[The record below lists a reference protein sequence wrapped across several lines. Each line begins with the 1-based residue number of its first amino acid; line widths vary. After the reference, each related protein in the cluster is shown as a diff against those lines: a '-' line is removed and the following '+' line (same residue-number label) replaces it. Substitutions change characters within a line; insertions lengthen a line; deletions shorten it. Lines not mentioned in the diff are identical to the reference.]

1 MYVMK
6 KTKILLSLFSL
17 VLLLNAC
24 KKDDAQ
30 PQTIAN
36 VLTDGDFETSPY
48 STWISAV
55 NKKSITQPTSYS
67 VDYSTEAASSPT
79 HSIKVSC
86 TAAPSDSTYQLFQQ
100 ALYTSA
106 TPIPTGA
113 KLTLKAKIKTVN
125 MQGEGISMAMGGIKG
140 LNDNYASTFFAE
152 SRGKVSI
159 TGTNDFKEYTVT
171 FDSFPANTYS
181 VYVIFFFLPKTTG
194 TAYYD
199 DVTLSVN

>member
-1 MYVMK
+1 MK
-6 KTKILLSLFSL
+6 ATKVFLFLLSISLLFNS
-17 VLLLNAC
+17 C

-36 VLTDGDFETSPY
+36 VLTGGDFESSPY

-55 NKKSITQPTSYS
+55 NLKSATKPNSYT

-86 TAAPSDSTYQLFQQ
+86 SAAPSDSTYQLFQQ
-100 ALYTSA
+100 SLYTAS

-125 MQGEGISMAMGGIKG
+125 MQGEGISMAIGGNKG
-140 LNDNYASTFFAE
+140 VNDNYASAFFTE

-159 TGTNDFKEYTVT
+159 TGTNDFKEYTLT

-181 VYVIFFFLPKTTG
+181 FYVLFFFLPKTTG
-194 TAYYD
+194 TVYYD

>member
-1 MYVMK
+1 MK
-6 KTKILLSLFSL
+6 ATKIF
-17 VLLLNAC
+17 LLLISIGLLFNSC
-24 KKDDAQ
+24 KKGDAQ

-48 STWISAV
+48 STWASAV
-55 NKKSITQPTSYS
+55 NKNSPTQPTSYT
-67 VDYSTEAASSPT
+67 VDYSTEASSSPT

-86 TAAPSDSTYQLFQQ
+86 KATPNDSTYHLFQQ
-100 ALYTSA
+100 VLYTSS

-125 MQGEGISMAMGGIKG
+125 IQGNGISIAMGGNKG
-140 LNDNYASTFFAE
+140 VNDNYASAFYTE
-152 SRGKVSI
+152 SQGKIAI
-159 TGTNDFKEYTVT
+159 TGTNDFKEYTLT

-181 VYVIFFFLPKTTG
+181 FYVLFFFLPKTTG

>member
-1 MYVMK
+1 MK
-6 KTKILLSLFSL
+6 AARIFLLLLSISLLFNS
-17 VLLLNAC
+17 C

-36 VLTDGDFETSPY
+36 VLTGGDFETSPY
-48 STWISAV
+48 STWSSAV
-55 NKKSITQPTSYS
+55 NKNSTTQPTSYT

-86 TAAPSDSTYQLFQQ
+86 QAAPTDSTYHLFQQ
-100 ALYTSA
+100 TLYTAS

-125 MQGEGISMAMGGIKG
+125 MQGEGISIAMGGNKG
-140 LNDNYASTFFAE
+140 VNDNYASAFFTE
-152 SRGKVSI
+152 SRGKVAIS
-159 TGTNDFKEYTVT
+159 GTNEFKEYTLT

-181 VYVIFFFLPKTTG
+181 FYVLFFFLPNTTG

>member
-1 MYVMK
+1 MK
-6 KTKILLSLFSL
+6 ATKVFLFLLSIALLFNS
-17 VLLLNAC
+17 C

-55 NKKSITQPTSYS
+55 NKNSTTQPTSYT

-86 TAAPSDSTYQLFQQ
+86 RAAPSDSTYQLFQQ
-100 ALYTSA
+100 VLYTSS

-125 MQGEGISMAMGGIKG
+125 LLGDGISMAMGGNKG
-140 LNDNYASTFFAE
+140 VNDNYASAFFTE
-152 SRGKVSI
+152 SRGKSSHYGNQRFQRI
-159 TGTNDFKEYTVT
+159 YLN
-171 FDSFPANTYS
+171 
-181 VYVIFFFLPKTTG
+181 L
-194 TAYYD
+194 
-199 DVTLSVN
+199 